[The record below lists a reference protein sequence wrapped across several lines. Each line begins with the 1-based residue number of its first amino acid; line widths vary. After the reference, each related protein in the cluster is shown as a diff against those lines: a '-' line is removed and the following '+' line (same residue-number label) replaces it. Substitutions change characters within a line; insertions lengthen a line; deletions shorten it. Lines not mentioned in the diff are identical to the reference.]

1 MSTAYDESTRWDQS
15 GAGAVQATMVSTPE
29 RGSPQVAGRTMGEV
43 RASLPFSDVN
53 LKPLRAEPLPGDGLP
68 TVHLPT

>member
-1 MSTAYDESTRWDQS
+1 
-15 GAGAVQATMVSTPE
+15 MVSTPE